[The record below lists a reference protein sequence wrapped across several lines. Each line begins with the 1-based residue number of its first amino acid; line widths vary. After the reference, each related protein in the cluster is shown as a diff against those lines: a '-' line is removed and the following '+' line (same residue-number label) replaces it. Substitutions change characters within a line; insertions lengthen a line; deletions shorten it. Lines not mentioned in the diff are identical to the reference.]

1 MDARGRGHDFSE
13 AEWFSVF
20 QFPMIEDLLNQ
31 HPFSSYVQWREAQ
44 GLEWDGPLNPS
55 GGSGVTRLRQ
65 RHTEGK
71 QAGSL
76 NHRAALPPL
85 LPFGLDPDEHFEAA
99 CTIGQY
105 PLPTE
110 RSPHRPP
117 ICSVHACQ
125 GKGFLEFVEEKGT
138 GHLA

>member
-1 MDARGRGHDFSE
+1 MVPSILQG
-13 AEWFSVF
+13 
-20 QFPMIEDLLNQ
+20 
-31 HPFSSYVQWREAQ
+31 
-44 GLEWDGPLNPS
+44 GLESP
-55 GGSGVTRLRQ
+55 GSGQ
-65 RHTEGK
+65 RRTEGK

-105 PLPTE
+105 PFADGEITC
-110 RSPHRPP
+110 RRHRPP